1 MVLLNCRGFVVQL
14 VVDMSKC
21 CGLVLYVRFAADLL
35 WTCCGFVA
43 DLLYNKLY
51 NKCTT
56 NRDNGVR
63 PQQKIREISMSCGNV
78 SGKKLD
84 FFSFGYSNLYLYLLD
99 ACFFTLYKNT
109 FVMFLLA
116 NDRREEKGPNQRVTL
131 SRRCHRLLVLSFGSF
146 LEKCSIF
153 VLSGL

>member
-1 MVLLNCRGFVVQL
+1 
-14 VVDMSKC
+14 
-21 CGLVLYVRFAADLL
+21 
-35 WTCCGFVA
+35 
-43 DLLYNKLY
+43 
-51 NKCTT
+51 
-56 NRDNGVR
+56 
-63 PQQKIREISMSCGNV
+63 MSCGNV
-78 SGKKLD
+78 PGKKLD